1 MIQAPE
7 TASAKPLETS
17 MKLPAIDVLRGVAA
31 LGVAWYH
38 SRVDLWVGFKA
49 IQADPEAYSVF
60 DWGLSFLSLPISQM
74 GSMVML
80 FFVLSGFCIHLPVA
94 SKGILPNWRAYA
106 VRRLLRIYPAYFA
119 VLLFGFLAALI
130 FFKQVGD
137 QHDEVKLFAASA
149 AMIQNWVFGGS
160 QVAMNPSLWTIPIE
174 VEFYLVYPLL
184 LWLLRKQGLRV
195 AVAFTLFCTA
205 IGATLFYLGYGQSTV
220 TFFKYVIIWN
230 SGAWLAEAYARSR
243 LPRWSK
249 WHFMGMVG
257 TAVVTMILGLA
268 GVNVF
273 YLHYGWALCSFLLLL
288 WVLGPGATVFSSNQ
302 WWVQPLVFTGT
313 VSYSLYLIHFPLFKL
328 AGSVWFQLYGSKP
341 ESFLVPTLATVLVVP
356 LAWVFYR
363 LIELPTHE
371 LGRHWGASIRN
382 RKSFSS
388 MNSGV

>member
-1 MIQAPE
+1 
-7 TASAKPLETS
+7 

-49 IQADPEAYSVF
+49 IQADPGAYSAF
-60 DWGLSFLSLPISQM
+60 DQGLSFLSLPISQM

-94 SKGILPNWRAYA
+94 SKGLTPNWRAYA
-106 VRRLLRIYPAYFA
+106 VRRLLRIYPAYLA
-119 VLLFGFLAALI
+119 TVLFCFLAALI
-130 FFKQVGD
+130 FFNRLNGQFI
-137 QHDEVKLFAASA
+137 EISLYAASA
-149 AMIQNWVFGGS
+149 AMIQNWVFSGT

-184 LWLLRKQGLRV
+184 LWLFRRFGLRA
-195 AVAFTLFCTA
+195 AVAFTLFCTG

-243 LPRWSK
+243 LRRWSK

-313 VSYSLYLIHFPLFKL
+313 VFYSLYLIHFPLFKL
-328 AGSVWFQLYGSKP
+328 AGAAWFQLYGSKP
-341 ESFLVPTLATVLVVP
+341 ESFLVPTLATVLAVP

-363 LIELPTHE
+363 WIELPSHDLARK
-371 LGRHWGASIRN
+371 LGSSILK
-382 RKSFSS
+382 KSLLPT
-388 MNSGV
+388 